1 MNKIELLDKI
11 RGELVI
17 SCQAFEGN
25 PFYGADNMVKMAKSA
40 EISGAKCVRIC
51 WPEQVKAVKE
61 STNLIVIGIFK
72 KFEEGMT
79 IEKDIVI
86 TPSYHEAKE
95 LIESGADIVALDGTL
110 RGRKESELEQ
120 LVKKIKNH
128 YPMVPLM
135 ADISTLEEAKFC
147 EKIGFDIVSSTLSG
161 YTYYTKN
168 RCDGSPDYELVK
180 QMKKKLKCMINAEG
194 RIWDVEQLKKMK
206 SLRPDMITI
215 GTAITNPMLIAR
227 RFVNAFKEN
236 DYE

>member
-1 MNKIELLDKI
+1 
-11 RGELVI
+11 
-17 SCQAFEGN
+17 
-25 PFYGADNMVKMAKSA
+25 MVKMAKSA

-120 LVKKIKNH
+120 LVKK
-128 YPMVPLM
+128 L
-135 ADISTLEEAKFC
+135 
-147 EKIGFDIVSSTLSG
+147 KI
-161 YTYYTKN
+161 
-168 RCDGSPDYELVK
+168 
-180 QMKKKLKCMINAEG
+180 
-194 RIWDVEQLKKMK
+194 
-206 SLRPDMITI
+206 ITQW
-215 GTAITNPMLIAR
+215 
-227 RFVNAFKEN
+227 FH
-236 DYE
+236 